1 MLGFH
6 FFLIVVLL
14 VLGVSL
20 LGGGLLFEFSI
31 KFLSTMDF
39 SFVILLDFYSLG
51 FLRFVCLISSV
62 VMFYGGFY
70 MGEED
75 RRFIYLVLLFVFSI
89 GILILAPFFFG
100 VMVG

>member
-1 MLGFH
+1 M
-6 FFLIVVLL
+6 VALL

-20 LGGGLLFEFSI
+20 LRGGFLFEFSI

-39 SFVILLDFYSLG
+39 NFVILVDFYSLG
-51 FLRFVCLISSV
+51 FLRFVCLISGV
-62 VMFYGGFY
+62 VMFYGGYY

-75 RRFIYLVLLFVFSI
+75 RKFIYLVLLFVFSM

-100 VMVG
+100 VMVW